1 MSAPLP
7 ELLAA
12 DGAGPR
18 TPGGRIRAGWGAAAR
33 PRPRG
38 WVRGLRIWLPA
49 GFLILLA
56 AACFLWPLVYPVPKP
71 IGGSILSSG
80 LPPLSPGHIFGTD
93 PVGNDIF
100 SRILHGGQV
109 SFEVGFSVT
118 AIGLAVGGLLG
129 MAAGYWGRAADA
141 VIMRVLDVLIAF
153 PALVLA
159 LAIAEGLGP
168 SELHVIWALSFFS
181 VPAFGRI
188 ARGAT
193 LTLRERTFM
202 LAARLSGTPGRR
214 VILRHVIPNIAP
226 QLMTFSLLG
235 VGVAMILEGALS
247 FLGLGIPLPEP
258 SWGSMIAAGQQT
270 ISASPDLVLIPSA
283 FLFATVVSL
292 NVLGDALRERWGVR

>member
-7 ELLAA
+7 DLLAPA
-12 DGAGPR
+12 QPQK
-18 TPGGRIRAGWGAAAR
+18 TSQAR
-33 PRPRG
+33 PRGRTTA
-38 WVRGLRIWLPA
+38 RTLRIWLPA

-56 AACFLWPLVYPVPKP
+56 AACFVWPLVYPVPKP
-71 IGGSILSSG
+71 IGGSILNSG

-93 PVGNDIF
+93 PVGSDIF
-100 SRILHGGQV
+100 SRILYGGQV
-109 SFEVGFSVT
+109 SFEVGLGVT
-118 AIGLAVGGLLG
+118 AIGLLIGGLLG
-129 MAAGYWGRAADA
+129 MAAGYWGGAADA
-141 VIMRVLDVLIAF
+141 VISRVLDVLIAF

-168 SELHVIWALSFFS
+168 SEVHVIWALSFFS
-181 VPAFGRI
+181 IPAFGRI

-193 LTLRERTFM
+193 LALREQTFM
-202 LAARLSGTPGRR
+202 LAARLSGTRGWR
-214 VILRHVIPNIAP
+214 VIGRHVIPNIAP

-235 VGVAMILEGALS
+235 IGVAMILEGALS
-247 FLGLGIPLPEP
+247 FLGLGIPLPEA
-258 SWGSMIAAGQQT
+258 SWGSMIAYGQQT

>member
-7 ELLAA
+7 ELLA
-12 DGAGPR
+12 PVQPER
-18 TPGGRIRAGWGAAAR
+18 TPATQKRGRGRAR
-33 PRPRG
+33 N
-38 WVRGLRIWLPA
+38 LRIWLPA

-56 AACFLWPLVYPVPKP
+56 AACFAWPLVYPVPKP
-71 IGGSILSSG
+71 TGGSILNSG

-100 SRILHGGQV
+100 SRILYGGQV
-109 SFEVGFSVT
+109 SFEVGLGVT
-118 AIGLAVGGLLG
+118 AIGLLIGGLLG
-129 MAAGYWGRAADA
+129 MAAGYWGGVVDT
-141 VIMRVLDVLIAF
+141 VVMRVLDVLIAF

-181 VPAFGRI
+181 IPAFGRI

-193 LTLRERTFM
+193 LGLREQTFM
-202 LAARLSGTPGRR
+202 LAARLSGTRGRR
-214 VILRHVIPNIAP
+214 VIGRHVIPNIAP

-235 VGVAMILEGALS
+235 IGVAMILEGALS
-247 FLGLGIPLPEP
+247 FLGLGIPLPEA
-258 SWGSMIAAGQQT
+258 SWGSMIAYGQQT

-283 FLFATVVSL
+283 FLFAAVVSL

>member
-12 DGAGPR
+12 DGA
-18 TPGGRIRAGWGAAAR
+18 TGAPAAR
-33 PRPRG
+33 PRARG
-38 WVRGLRIWLPA
+38 RARNLRIWLPA
-49 GFLILLA
+49 GFLVLLA

-71 IGGSILSSG
+71 TGGSILSAG

-109 SFEVGFSVT
+109 SFEVGISVT
-118 AIGLAVGGLLG
+118 VIGLVIGGLLG
-129 MAAGYWGRAADA
+129 MAAGYRGGATDA
-141 VIMRVLDVLIAF
+141 VIMRVLDIAIAF

-181 VPAFGRI
+181 IPAFGRV

-193 LTLRERTFM
+193 VALRERTFM
-202 LAARLSGTPGRR
+202 LAARLSGTRGPR

-226 QLMTFSLLG
+226 QLLTFSLLG
-235 VGVAMILEGALS
+235 IGVAMILEGALS

-258 SWGSMIAAGQQT
+258 SWGSMIAYGQQT

>member
-1 MSAPLP
+1 MSAPLG
-7 ELLAA
+7 E
-12 DGAGPR
+12 R
-18 TPGGRIRAGWGAAAR
+18 
-33 PRPRG
+33 
-38 WVRGLRIWLPA
+38 VVVNLRIWLPA
-49 GFLILLA
+49 GFLVLLA

-71 IGGSILSSG
+71 TGGSILSSG

-109 SFEVGFSVT
+109 SFEVGFGVT
-118 AIGLAVGGLLG
+118 AIGLAIGGLLG
-129 MAAGYWGRAADA
+129 MAAGYWGGAADA
-141 VIMRVLDVLIAF
+141 VIMRLLDILIAF

-181 VPAFGRI
+181 VPAFGRV

-193 LTLRERTFM
+193 IALRDRTFM
-202 LAARLSGTPGRR
+202 LAARLSGTRGPR
-214 VILRHVIPNIAP
+214 VIRRHVIPNIAP
-226 QLMTFSLLG
+226 QLLTFSLLG

-247 FLGLGIPLPEP
+247 FLGLGIPLPEA
-258 SWGSMIAAGQQT
+258 SWGSMIAYGQQT
-270 ISASPDLVLIPSA
+270 LSASPDLVLIPSA

-292 NVLGDALRERWGVR
+292 NVLGDALRERWAS

>member
-1 MSAPLP
+1 MAARLP
-7 ELLAA
+7 GAQA
-12 DGAGPR
+12 DR
-18 TPGGRIRAGWGAAAR
+18 RQHRVLRAAAAVAR
-33 PRPRG
+33 
-38 WVRGLRIWLPA
+38 
-49 GFLILLA
+49 
-56 AACFLWPLVYPVPKP
+56 
-71 IGGSILSSG
+71 
-80 LPPLSPGHIFGTD
+80 HIFGTD

-118 AIGLAVGGLLG
+118 AIGLVLGGLLG
-129 MAAGYWGRAADA
+129 MAAGYWGGAADA
-141 VIMRVLDVLIAF
+141 VIMRVLDILIAF

-181 VPAFGRI
+181 IPAFGRV

-193 LTLRERTFM
+193 VALRERTFM
-202 LAARLSGTPGRR
+202 LAARLSGTRGPR
-214 VILRHVIPNIAP
+214 VIVRHVIPNIAP

-258 SWGSMIAAGQQT
+258 SWGSMIAYGQQT

-283 FLFATVVSL
+283 FLFATVLSL

>member
-12 DGAGPR
+12 DAAVQPS
-18 TPGGRIRAGWGAAAR
+18 AAR
-33 PRPRG
+33 PRARG
-38 WVRGLRIWLPA
+38 RARNLRIWLPA

-71 IGGSILSSG
+71 IGGSILNSG

-93 PVGNDIF
+93 PVGNDIL

-118 AIGLAVGGLLG
+118 AIGLAVGGPLG
-129 MAAGYWGRAADA
+129 MAAGYWGSAADT
-141 VIMRVLDVLIAF
+141 VIMRVLDILIAF

-159 LAIAEGLGP
+159 LVIAEGLGP
-168 SELHVIWALSFFS
+168 SELHVIWALSFFGMP
-181 VPAFGRI
+181 VFGRV

-193 LTLRERTFM
+193 VALRERTFM
-202 LAARLSGTPGRR
+202 LAARLSGTRGWR
-214 VILRHVIPNIAP
+214 VILRHVVPNIAP

-235 VGVAMILEGALS
+235 VGVVMILEGALS
-247 FLGLGIPLPEP
+247 FLGLGIPPPEP
-258 SWGSMIAAGQQT
+258 SWGSMIASGQQT

-292 NVLGDALRERWGVR
+292 NVLGDALRERWG